1 MAQRADDQQHDPP
14 ADPGARPMSGPS
26 LTAGGRATEAGMS
39 FQASVAAWFAAHL
52 VADMPVGERFGMTGD
67 SRLVELQCETAD
79 PMDDVVARLANGG
92 KIYVQCKTQAGLASK
107 PDSALGR
114 TVSQLVGLY
123 LDVARAAGA
132 AQIVAVLAVQES
144 APRSLDNLEEAC
156 RMFDAGGTWPAV
168 LALLSAARREAL
180 ALFEDHVRAAWA
192 KRDPTGPSDD
202 DLVAMA
208 RLFRIARFSEPAEG
222 AEWRLASHLL
232 GGRLYGSA
240 DKGEQPMLALLDI
253 SRRAIRSG
261 APQDRNGLLRSLR
274 SAGHPEV
281 AAPGFDKDIAA
292 VLAYSTHERERLRKH
307 TVLPLDGIAP
317 IERDCLRPLLSAAKD
332 GSLLVTGEPGAGKT
346 GVLLRLADLAE
357 QEPGPVLFLSVERF
371 SGFTHRRDF
380 RDELSIVHDLL
391 DVLAVWPGDTPGL
404 LIIDALD
411 ASRGG
416 PSEQVLTTF
425 IADAVAK
432 IGERWSV
439 VASIRS
445 FDLRNGQRFR
455 DLMRGSPP
463 DQRFIEKELARIRH
477 FHVARLSAS
486 ELAVIAAG
494 SPELKDLESTA
505 PHKVKEL
512 LRNIFNLSLAA
523 ELLASGV
530 EAEAIRHLATQSE
543 LISRYEDARLTGHRM
558 RLAAKAAVT
567 QMIQRRRLI
576 VPSTAI
582 EHDAV
587 DDVRASGV
595 LVSVGRGQVAFAHH
609 VLFDHIAGR
618 FYLDASDPEGL
629 RKQLSSDAATGLL
642 LGPALRFA
650 LERLWNEGGA
660 SHDSTWLFLLN
671 LTSEDKADPV
681 LLSTAL
687 RTAAEQVEV
696 PSDIDGLLR
705 GLKASEHATAPG
717 KLLGQL
723 SRFVG
728 MATSQV
734 APDKSAASAALAW
747 MLVARFAAASTD
759 PRAVDAAS
767 MLLMAYSDRIELSDA
782 SVLKV
787 FGEAARTL
795 LSAAW
800 TTYDT
805 HPAMAARAIRF
816 VTRSYGSDCAASRA
830 LLERILED
838 RFEQHASNEAP
849 RLADGVRSIYPHDP
863 DFVVRIYGMLFERDV
878 TDQSKTW
885 MGGNA
890 SRILPLTSTRRQDY
904 QHARWQ
910 LGQSLPP
917 FLSDHPAAATRA
929 VISAVRGLDLE
940 RRSERGQTP
949 PAVTDVDVDGR
960 LVKVINDYLSL
971 QDWRASKSYDSEVL
985 TSFVSFLADCSD
997 AAFRTVVETAL
1008 QETTNAANWS
1018 RILGTAADR
1027 GPVADDLLAPLVLQP
1042 RFLEMSG
1049 VTRDA
1054 IMFLVAVYPRLA
1066 QEQRRALEE
1075 HFLQDGF
1082 LDDERQ
1088 ARLLSR
1094 LLSDVPAEQLATE
1107 AMRAQRTAFDVA
1119 GHLTGNRPAMET
1131 SFGWA
1136 PTDDYVDSMLQ
1147 RSGASLEQSPDRE
1160 IRAASRMVEDAVKSL
1175 PEDADASALVVL
1187 WEHAVSLV
1195 RLLDAAVT
1203 PPAHPQLVHLSWG
1216 ALSNAVEKLAASKAY
1231 EPGAS
1236 GLPELNELIDLIDRL
1251 AASPYPERADDTS
1264 KDLGW
1269 SNWDVRVYAA
1279 ESITSLAPRFALDR
1293 PDLLDRMER
1302 CLDDAAATVRHQVS
1316 ARLNVLW
1323 DVAPDRM
1330 WQLADRVVEH
1340 ESHRAALAFFVSGPL
1355 WPMSREYPNR
1365 TAQMLSRLLT
1375 KSWPTIEARPP
1386 EERDEFTDA
1395 VADLIAFLYVAR
1407 DSDVAWQW
1415 IERWGTDLQRGAR
1428 FITAMLHGL
1437 REVFFFAYQP
1447 APSAEDLLMVERLQR
1462 LIYVAA
1468 TTAAG
1473 DQEVARQ
1480 HLLGTSAEEAE
1491 RWRPQFEAADKV
1503 LDQIC
1508 NQLYFGAGAF
1518 DPGNRA
1524 EKEQPGL
1531 ASPESK
1537 QRFIVDYAPILDILD
1552 RYAQSATTYN
1562 LVGLY
1567 GFLAE
1572 GDPGAIFDRVAKL
1585 LLGAGA
1591 QDGYHFEQLGSE
1603 GLVKLV
1609 RRYLADHRSIFD
1621 DAQRRAKLI
1630 EILELFSGAGW
1641 PEALRLMF
1649 ELPDL
1654 LR

>member
-14 ADPGARPMSGPS
+14 ANPGVRPMSGPS
-26 LTAGGRATEAGMS
+26 PTAGGRATEAGMS

-52 VADMPVGERFGMTGD
+52 VSDMPVGEKVGMAGD
-67 SRLVELQCETAD
+67 TRLVELQCETAD

-92 KIYVQCKTQAGLASK
+92 KIYVQCKTQAGLARAH
-107 PDSALGR
+107 DSALGR
-114 TVSQLVGLY
+114 TISQLVDLY
-123 LDVARAAGA
+123 LDVAQAVGT

-144 APRSLDNLEEAC
+144 APRSLDNLEGAC

-168 LALLSAARREAL
+168 LALLSAAQREAL
-180 ALFEDHVRAAWA
+180 ALFEDHVRVAWE
-192 KRDPTGPSDD
+192 KRKPVGPSDD

-208 RLFRIARFSEPAEG
+208 RLFRIARFSEPGEG

-261 APQDRNGLLRSLR
+261 APQDRKGLLRSLR
-274 SAGHPEV
+274 SAGHLEV
-281 AAPGFDKDIAA
+281 AAPGFDEDIAT
-292 VLAYSTHERERLRKH
+292 VLAYSTHERERLKKH

-317 IERDCLRPLLSAAKD
+317 LERDCLKPLLDAARD

-357 QEPGPVLFLSVERF
+357 QKSGPVLFLSVERF
-371 SGFTHRRDF
+371 SGFTHRRNF
-380 RDELSIVHDLL
+380 RDELGIVRDLL
-391 DVLAVWPGDTPGL
+391 DVLAAWPGDTPGL

-416 PSEQVLTTF
+416 PSEQVLATF

-432 IGERWSV
+432 IGERWSI

-463 DQRFIEKELARIRH
+463 DHRFMEKELADVRH
-477 FHVARLSAS
+477 FHVARLSAR
-486 ELAVIAAG
+486 ELAAIAAG

-505 PHKVKEL
+505 PYKVKEL

-530 EAEAIRHLATQSE
+530 EAEAIGHLATQSE
-543 LISRYEDARLTGHRM
+543 LISRYEDVRLTGHRM
-558 RLAAKAAVT
+558 QRAAKATVT

-595 LVSVGRGQVAFAHH
+595 LVSAGRDQVAFAHH

-618 FYLDASDPEGL
+618 FYLDASDPEAL
-629 RKQLSSDAATGLL
+629 RGQLPSDAAMGLL

-650 LERLWNEGGA
+650 LERLWKEGGA

-671 LTSEDKADPV
+671 LASEDKADPV

-696 PSDIDGLLR
+696 PSDIDGLLLA
-705 GLKASEHATAPG
+705 LKASEHPKAPG

-728 MATSQV
+728 MTTGQV
-734 APDKSAASAALAW
+734 APDEAAARAALAW
-747 MLVARFAAASTD
+747 MRVARFAAASTD
-759 PRAVDAAS
+759 GQAVDAAR
-767 MLLMAYSDRIELSDA
+767 MLLMAYFDRIELNDA
-782 SVLKV
+782 SVLAE

-800 TTYDT
+800 STSVTP
-805 HPAMAARAIRF
+805 PAMASAAIRF
-816 VTRSYGSDCAASRA
+816 VTRSYGADCAASRA

-849 RLADGVRSIYPHDP
+849 WLADGVRSIYPHDP
-863 DFVVRIYGMLFERDV
+863 DFVVHIYGTLFERDV

-885 MGGNA
+885 MGGTA
-890 SRILPLTSTRRQDY
+890 SRILPLTSTHRQDY

-917 FLSDHPAAATRA
+917 FLNDHPAAATRA
-929 VISAVRGLDLE
+929 VISAVRGLNLE
-940 RRSERGQTP
+940 RRSGHDQTP

-960 LVKVINDYLSL
+960 LVKVIDDYLTL
-971 QDWRASKSYDSEVL
+971 QDWRARKSYDAEVL
-985 TSFVSFLADCSD
+985 TSFVSFLKDCSD
-997 AAFRTVVETAL
+997 AAFRTVVEAAL
-1008 QETTNAANWS
+1008 QEATNAAVWS

-1027 GPVADDLLAPLVLQP
+1027 GPVADNLLAPLVLQP

-1075 HFLQDGF
+1075 YFLQDRF

-1094 LLSDVPAEQLATE
+1094 LLSDVPAEQLATK
-1107 AMRAQRTAFDVA
+1107 AMRAQRATFDMA
-1119 GHLTGNRPAMET
+1119 GRLMGNRPAMEM

-1136 PTDDYVDSMLQ
+1136 PTDDIVDSMLQ
-1147 RSGASLEQSPDRE
+1147 HSGANLEQSPDRE
-1160 IRAASRMVEDAVKSL
+1160 IRAASRLVEDAVKGL
-1175 PEDADASALVVL
+1175 PEDADASTLVIL
-1187 WEHAVSLV
+1187 WEHAASLS
-1195 RLLDAAVT
+1195 RLLDAAAT
-1203 PPAHPQLVHLSWG
+1203 PPPHPQLAHSSWG

-1231 EPGAS
+1231 EPGTS

-1251 AASPYPERADDTS
+1251 STSPYPESANDTS
-1264 KDLGW
+1264 KGMGW
-1269 SNWDVRVYAA
+1269 GNWDVRVYAA

-1302 CLDDAAATVRHQVS
+1302 CLDDPAPTVRHQVS
-1316 ARLNVLW
+1316 AHLNVLW

-1330 WQLADRVVEH
+1330 WHLVDKVVEH
-1340 ESHRAALAFFVSGPL
+1340 ETHRATLAFFVSGPL
-1355 WPMSREYPNR
+1355 WPMARKYPGR
-1365 TAQMLSRLLT
+1365 TAQILSRLLS
-1375 KSWPTIEARPP
+1375 KNWPTIEAVPP
-1386 EERDEFTDA
+1386 EGRDEFIDA
-1395 VADLIAFLYVAR
+1395 AADLIAFLYVAR
-1407 DSDVAWQW
+1407 GSDVAWQW
-1415 IERWGTDLQRGAR
+1415 IERWVTDLQRGAM
-1428 FITAMLHGL
+1428 FLTAMLHGL
-1437 REVFFFAYQP
+1437 REVFFFAYRP
-1447 APSAEDLLMVERLQR
+1447 APSAEDLQMVQRLQR
-1462 LIYVAA
+1462 LIHDAA
-1468 TTAAG
+1468 KSAAAG
-1473 DQEVARQ
+1473 HDAARP
-1480 HLLGTSAEEAE
+1480 HLLGTSTDEAE
-1491 RWRPQFEAADKV
+1491 RWRPLFDAADKV

-1518 DPGNRA
+1518 NPGNRG
-1524 EKEQPGL
+1524 EKEQQGL
-1531 ASPESK
+1531 PSPESK
-1537 QRFIVDYAPILDILD
+1537 QRFIVDCAPILDILD
-1552 RYAQSATTYN
+1552 HYSQARTIYN

-1591 QDGYHFEQLGSE
+1591 QDGYHYEHLGSE
-1603 GLVKLV
+1603 SLVKLV
-1609 RRYLADHRSIFD
+1609 RRYLADHRDIFD
-1621 DAQRRAKLI
+1621 DGQRRAKLI